1 MTPRLVGV
9 REIAKLLSVSRQ
21 RADQLVRTKG
31 FPEPAAELASGRVWP
46 RSSVVRWAKQDGR
59 SVPWAK
65 VELELEQLP
74 QGPPGGAANRY
85 RDVWTITR
93 LRGLGRNPR
102 EVPPTREFAHA
113 QALAAAREI
122 DPSFDVA
129 MPSEVNDEV
138 DDWSSPPRR
147 MSFAGSDLRWVRS
160 GNDTRGY
167 WLLEWDHA
175 WQWAVRQ
182 YYVANGS
189 GWNQRDRYPL
199 GSCPPGPGLEPF
211 LRRQLTDTDVPADI
225 ADDLSRM
232 AGARVSERIPGQLAR
247 P

>member
-1 MTPRLVGV
+1 MALRLVGV

-31 FPEPAAELASGRVWP
+31 FPDPVAELASGRVWP
-46 RSSVVRWAKQDGR
+46 RSSVVHWAKQDGR

-74 QGPPGGAANRY
+74 QGPPGSAANIY
-85 RDVWTITR
+85 RDVRTITR
-93 LRGLGRNPR
+93 LQGLGRHPR

-113 QALAAAREI
+113 HSLAAAREI

-129 MPSEVNDEV
+129 MPTEVNDEV
-138 DDWSSPPRR
+138 DDWSTPPRR
-147 MSFAGSDLRWVRS
+147 MSFAGSALRWVRS

-167 WLLEWDHA
+167 WLLEWDDA
-175 WQWAVRQ
+175 WHWAVRQ
-182 YYVANGS
+182 YYVADGS
-189 GWNQRDRYPL
+189 GWNQRARYPL
-199 GSCPPGPGLEPF
+199 GRCRPGPGLEPF

-225 ADDLSRM
+225 ADELCRM
-232 AGARVSERIPGQLAR
+232 GGARVSEGLPGQLAR